1 MDTEKSKQGK
11 VPETVLKK
19 RTRNAKLAES
29 RKRFQTKTAER
40 RTARTT
46 EYTKRAEQYYKTTQE
61 QQKSLVNEKRKA
73 RAANSFYVPAEAKV
87 ALVVRIRGINHMAPQ
102 VKKILQL
109 FRLRQIHNATF
120 VRINRAT
127 LNMLKK
133 VEPFVTF
140 GYPSRKVVSDLVYK
154 RGYGKVNKQRIPLT
168 TNEVIEKVLGKYNII
183 SVEDLINEIVTVGP
197 HFKEANNFLW
207 TFKLTSP
214 KGGFNNKRHPFQQ
227 GGDWGN
233 REEEINGLVKR
244 ML

>member
-11 VPETVLKK
+11 VPEVVLKK
-19 RTRNAKLAES
+19 RARNTKLAES
-29 RKRFQTKTAER
+29 RKRFVTRTAER
-40 RTARTT
+40 RTARTA
-46 EYTKRAEQYYKTTQE
+46 EYTKRAEQYYKTNQD
-61 QQKSLVNEKRKA
+61 QQKSLVAEKRKA
-73 RAANSFYVPAEAKV
+73 RSANSFYVPAEAKV
-87 ALVVRIRGINHMAPQ
+87 ALVVRIRGINHLAPQ
-102 VKKILQL
+102 PRKILQL
-109 FRLRQIHNATF
+109 FRLRQIHNATL

-133 VEPFVTF
+133 VEPYVTF
-140 GYPSRKVVSDLVYK
+140 GYPSKKVISDLVYK

-168 TNEVIEKVLGKYNII
+168 TNEVVEKVLGKYNII
-183 SVEDLINEIVTVGP
+183 SVEDLINELINVGP

-214 KGGFNNKRHPFQQ
+214 RGGFNNKRHPFQQ

-233 REEEINGLVKR
+233 REEEINNLVKR

>member
-29 RKRFQTKTAER
+29 RKRFATKRTER
-40 RTARTT
+40 RTARVA
-46 EYTKRAEQYYKTTQE
+46 EYTKRAEQYYKTNQAQE
-61 QQKSLVNEKRKA
+61 KSLVEEKRKA
-73 RAANSFYVPAEAKV
+73 RASNSFYVPAEAKV
-87 ALVVRIRGINHMAPQ
+87 ALVVRIRGINHLAPQ
-102 VKKILQL
+102 VRKILQL

-133 VEPFVTF
+133 VEPYVTF
-140 GYPSRKVVSDLVYK
+140 GYPSRKVVSDLIYK
-154 RGYGKVNKQRIPLT
+154 RGYGKINKQRIPLT
-168 TNEVIEKVLGKYNII
+168 SNEVIEKVLGQYNII
-183 SVEDLINEIVTVGP
+183 SVEDLINEIVNVGP
-197 HFKEANNFLW
+197 RFKEANNFLW

-233 REEEINGLVKR
+233 REEEINNLVKR

>member
-1 MDTEKSKQGK
+1 MDTEKSKQGN

-19 RTRNAKLAES
+19 RARNTKLAES
-29 RKRFQTKTAER
+29 RKRFLAKRTER
-40 RTARTT
+40 QTARKA
-46 EYTKRAEQYYKTTQE
+46 EYQKRAEQYHKANVE
-61 QQKSLVNEKRKA
+61 QDKNLIAERRKA
-73 RAANSFYVPAEAKV
+73 RAENSFYVPAEAKV
-87 ALVVRIRGINHMAPQ
+87 ALVVRIRGINHLAPQ
-102 VKKILQL
+102 VRKILQL
-109 FRLRQIHNATF
+109 FRLRQIHNATL

-133 VEPFVTF
+133 VEPYVTF
-140 GYPSRKVVSDLVYK
+140 GYPSRKVISDLVYK

-168 TNEVIEKVLGKYNII
+168 SNEIVEKVLGQHGII
-183 SVEDLINEIVTVGP
+183 SVEDLINEITTVGP

-207 TFKLTSP
+207 AFKLTSP

-233 REEEINGLVKR
+233 REEEINNLVKR

>member
-1 MDTEKSKQGK
+1 MDTEKTRQGK

-19 RTRNAKLAES
+19 RTRNTKLAES
-29 RKRFQTKTAER
+29 RKRFLAKRTERLAARKAE
-40 RTARTT
+40 
-46 EYTKRAEQYYKTTQE
+46 YQKRGEQSYKASQE
-61 QQKSLVNEKRKA
+61 QQKSLITERRKA
-73 RAANSFYVPAEAKV
+73 RAENSFYVPAEAKV
-87 ALVVRIRGINHMAPQ
+87 ALVVRIRGINNLAPQ
-102 VKKILQL
+102 VRKILQL
-109 FRLRQIHNATF
+109 LRLRQLHNATF

-133 VEPFVTF
+133 IEPYVTF
-140 GYPSRKVVSDLVYK
+140 GYPSRKVVSDLIYK

-168 TNEVIEKVLGKYNII
+168 SNEIVEKVLGQFGII
-183 SVEDLINEIVTVGP
+183 SVEDLVNEINTVGP

-207 TFKLTSP
+207 AFKLTSP

-233 REEEINGLVKR
+233 REEEINNLVKR

>member
-1 MDTEKSKQGK
+1 MDTEKSKQGN

-19 RTRNAKLAES
+19 RTRNTKLAES
-29 RKRFQTKTAER
+29 RKRFLAK
-40 RTARTT
+40 RTEKLAARKV
-46 EYTKRAEQYYKTTQE
+46 EYQKKGEQYYKANQD
-61 QQKSLVNEKRKA
+61 QQKSLIAEKRKA
-73 RAANSFYVPAEAKV
+73 RAENSFYVPAEAKV
-87 ALVVRIRGINHMAPQ
+87 ALVVRIRGINHLAPQ
-102 VKKILQL
+102 VRKILQL

-133 VEPFVTF
+133 VEPYVTF
-140 GYPSRKVVSDLVYK
+140 GYPTRKTVSDLVYK

-168 TNEVIEKVLGKYNII
+168 TNEIVEKVLGKHGII
-183 SVEDLINEIVTVGP
+183 SVEDLINEINSVGP
-197 HFKEANNFLW
+197 AFKEANNFLW
-207 TFKLTSP
+207 AFKLTSP

-233 REEEINGLVKR
+233 REEEINALVKR

>member
-1 MDTEKSKQGK
+1 MDTEKSKQGN

-19 RTRNAKLAES
+19 RARNTKLAES
-29 RKRFQTKTAER
+29 RKRFVAKRTER
-40 RTARTT
+40 LAARKV
-46 EYTKRAEQYYKTTQE
+46 EYQKRGEQYYKANQE
-61 QQKSLVNEKRKA
+61 QQKSLITERRKA
-73 RAANSFYVPAEAKV
+73 RSENSFYVPAEAKV
-87 ALVVRIRGINHMAPQ
+87 ALVVRIRGINNLAPQ
-102 VKKILQL
+102 VRKILQL
-109 FRLRQIHNATF
+109 LRLRQLHNATF

-133 VEPFVTF
+133 IEPYVTF

-168 TNEVIEKVLGKYNII
+168 SNEIVEKVLGQYGII
-183 SVEDLINEIVTVGP
+183 SVEDLVNEINTVGP

-207 TFKLTSP
+207 AFKLTSP

-233 REEEINGLVKR
+233 REEEINNLVKR